1 MDWLLLAGFCGFLF
15 FFGLAYFGLLGADE
29 PRYAQVAREMLAGH
43 DWITPTL
50 GGKPWLEKPAF
61 YYWQAMLAYR
71 VFGVS
76 DWAAH
81 PALSADIVAAE
92 KSQLMGQS
100 AANPIEGEVRNILNE
115 IHR

>member
-1 MDWLLLAGFCGFLF
+1 MGRFFWLLVGFAIGGGAIYGAFNFHVVKTDSGFEFVPKHAASLSDT
-15 FFGLAYFGLLGADE
+15 YVDI
-29 PRYAQVAREMLAGH
+29 R
-43 DWITPTL
+43 
-50 GGKPWLEKPAF
+50 K
-61 YYWQAMLAYR
+61 
-71 VFGVS
+71 FGVS

-100 AANPIEGEVRNILNE
+100 AANPIEGEVRNLLNE